1 MVMGTGKK
9 VRGMFCFLRLGGIWI
24 GGLGWLMLWLIRIGR
39 RLNPVAFPPMLV
51 VRLFWVIL
59 GGIMLDLL
67 RGYLIRLLYLVVIS
81 ILNRFYFYK
90 DLFNILKR
98 YIWQA

>member
-1 MVMGTGKK
+1 MAMGTGKK

-24 GGLGWLMLWLIRIGR
+24 DGWGWLMLWLIRIAR
-39 RLNPVAFPPMLV
+39 QLTPVAFLPMLV
-51 VRLFWVIL
+51 VRLSWAIL

-67 RGYLIRLLYLVVIS
+67 LGYLIRLLYLVVIS
-81 ILNRFYFYK
+81 ILNRFYFCK
-90 DLFNILKR
+90 DLFNILRR